1 MTLPT
6 GVSDRHAQS
15 FRDAGDNATK
25 VAVTDESTIYFVAV
39 DEVNKNLSYI
49 GKSVIGSSQAG
60 AVWQISRL
68 QTTGTVTLLQYA
80 DGDNSFDN
88 IWNNR
93 ASLTYS

>member
-1 MTLPT
+1 MSLS
-6 GVSDRHAQS
+6 VKDKELSK
-15 FRDAGDNATK
+15 FRGADSEIK
-25 VAVTDESTIYFVAV
+25 VAVTDETIPLYVAI

-49 GKSVIGSSQAG
+49 GKSVIGSSQAS

-68 QTTGTVTLLQYA
+68 QTTGNVTLLQYA
-80 DGDNSFDN
+80 DGDDSFNN